1 MTRTI
6 PSPST
11 PARPAPQH
19 PARRPARRL
28 LSGIAGAAALALV
41 AAGCSGGSGDSAG
54 GADDSAVQACNDI
67 NADYPSGPVELI
79 VPWAAGGG
87 TDGVARLIG
96 DQLSGQMG
104 GNINVVNR
112 TGGSGVVGHQAI
124 VDAKPD
130 GQTIG
135 LVTVEIGMMHH
146 QGLTDISGEDLTA
159 ISQMNEDPAGIT
171 VAADAEWES
180 AEELLA
186 YIKEHPGEV
195 TSSGTGQGGIWHL
208 ALLGMLIDN
217 DLPLDSVNF
226 VPSEGAAPALQ
237 EMVAGGIDMTT
248 NSLGESTTMLDSDR
262 AKALAVMG
270 TEPDPNFPDV
280 PTLQEQTGSDYSMSV
295 WRGIAGP
302 KDMDA
307 TVVEELEC
315 HLGLIA
321 ESDEFNDFMAKSGLG
336 VKYRGA
342 EDFQTLMADDDA
354 AKGKVM
360 EEAGLAK

>member
-1 MTRTI
+1 MRT
-6 PSPST
+6 PRT
-11 PARPAPQH
+11 
-19 PARRPARRL
+19 RRL
-28 LSGIAGAAALALV
+28 MSGIAGAAALTMV
-41 AAGCSGGSGDSAG
+41 AVGCSGGAGEG
-54 GADDSAVQACNDI
+54 GADNAAVQECNDI
-67 NADYPSGPVELI
+67 NAEYPSGPVELI
-79 VPWAAGGG
+79 VPWTAGGG

-96 DQLSGQMG
+96 DQLSGQLG
-104 GNINVVNR
+104 TNVNVVNR
-112 TGGSGVVGHQAI
+112 TGGSGVVGHQAM
-124 VDAKPD
+124 VDADPD

-159 ISQMNEDPAGIT
+159 ISQMNEDGAGIT

-186 YIKEHPGEV
+186 YIEANPGEV

-217 DLPLDSVNF
+217 DLPLDAVNF
-226 VPSEGAAPALQ
+226 VPSDGAAPALQ
-237 EMVAGGIDMTT
+237 ELVAGGIDMTT
-248 NSLGESTTMLDSDR
+248 NALGESKTMLDSDR
-262 AKALAVMG
+262 AKALGVMG
-270 TEPDPNFPDV
+270 TEADPNFPDV

-302 KDMDA
+302 VDMDP

-315 HLGLIA
+315 HLGLVA
-321 ESDEFNDFMAKSGLG
+321 ESDEFNDFMSDSGLG
-336 VKYRGA
+336 VKYAGA
-342 EDFQTLMADDDA
+342 EDFQTLMREDDEQ
-354 AKGKVM
+354 KGKVM

>member
-1 MTRTI
+1 MTRTV
-6 PSPST
+6 PTPST
-11 PARPAPQH
+11 PTRSVPQH

-41 AAGCSGGSGDSAG
+41 AAGCSGGAEEGA
-54 GADDSAVQACNDI
+54 ADDNAVQGCNDI
-67 NADYPSGPVELI
+67 NAEYPSGPVELI

-87 TDGVARLIG
+87 TDGVGRLIG
-96 DQLSGQMG
+96 EQLSTQMDT
-104 GNINVVNR
+104 NINVVNR
-112 TGGSGVVGHQAI
+112 TGGSGVVGHQAM
-124 VDAKPD
+124 VDAAPD

-159 ISQMNEDPAGIT
+159 ISQMNEDGAGIT
-171 VAADAEWES
+171 VAADAEWET
-180 AEELLA
+180 AEELLT
-186 YIKEHPGEV
+186 YIEEHPGEV
-195 TSSGTGQGGIWHL
+195 TASGTGQGGIWHL
-208 ALLGMLIDN
+208 ALLGMLLDN
-217 DLPLDSVNF
+217 DLPVDAVNF

-237 EMVAGGIDMTT
+237 ELVAGGIDMTT
-248 NSLGESTTMLDSDR
+248 NALGESKTMLDSDR
-262 AKALAVMG
+262 AKALGVMG
-270 TEPDPNFPDV
+270 SERDPAFPDV
-280 PTLQEQTGSDYSMSV
+280 ETLQEQTGSDYSMSV

-321 ESDEFNDFMAKSGLG
+321 ESDSFNDFMTDSGLG
-336 VKYRGA
+336 VKYANA
-342 EDFQTLMADDDA
+342 EDFQALMAEDDA
-354 AKGKVM
+354 KKGEVM

>member
-1 MTRTI
+1 MTH
-6 PSPST
+6 T
-11 PARPAPQH
+11 PRSRP
-19 PARRPARRL
+19 L
-28 LSGIAGAAALALV
+28 LSSLAGAAALALV
-41 AAGCSGGSGDSAG
+41 ATGCSGGAGGGG
-54 GADDSAVQACNDI
+54 GADREAVQACNDI
-67 NADYPSGPVELI
+67 NAEYPDGPVELI

-96 DQLSGQMG
+96 DQLSTQMG
-104 GNINVVNR
+104 SNINVVNR
-112 TGGSGVVGHQAI
+112 TGGSGVVGHQAMA
-124 VDAKPD
+124 DADPD

-135 LVTVEIGMMHH
+135 LVTVEIGMMHW
-146 QGLTDISGEDLTA
+146 QGLTDLTGEDLTA
-159 ISQMNEDPAGIT
+159 ISQMNEDGAGIT
-171 VAADAEWES
+171 VAADAEWDS
-180 AEELLA
+180 AEELLT
-186 YIKEHPGEV
+186 YIEENPGEV

-208 ALLGMLIDN
+208 ALLGMLMDN
-217 DLPLDSVNF
+217 GLPVDSVNF

-248 NSLGESTTMLDSDR
+248 NSLGESQTMLDSDR

-270 TEPDPNFPDV
+270 TERDPNFPDV
-280 PTLQEQTGSDYSMSV
+280 PTLEEQTGSDYSMTV

-302 KDMDA
+302 KDMEP

-321 ESDEFNDFMAKSGLG
+321 ESEEFNEFMADSGLG

-342 EDFQTLMADDDA
+342 EEFQQLMAEDDA
-354 AKGKVM
+354 AKGEVM